1 MKWKSDVE
9 RMRGNEMNKKVSPW
23 TLKLTTLQLVL
34 IPTAIGIN
42 YVGKLFAG
50 MLKLPLWL
58 DCIGT
63 CLAACI
69 GGPIVGALS
78 GAINNLIYGV
88 TVDPFALV
96 YALTQIGIGIAVG
109 YLSYKGLMQTLKG
122 TLVTG
127 VIAGF
132 VAVVIS
138 TPLNIIFWGGQTGN
152 AWGDAVFAIASEKGA
167 PVYLAS
173 FFDEVF
179 VDVPDKL
186 VVLLI
191 VFFILRALPQSIMNT
206 FQTANKEIEEI

>member
-1 MKWKSDVE
+1 
-9 RMRGNEMNKKVSPW
+9 MNKKVSPW

-34 IPTAIGIN
+34 IPVAIGIN

-69 GGPIVGALS
+69 GGPVVGALS

-88 TVDPFALV
+88 TVDPISLV
-96 YALTQIGIGIAVG
+96 YAFTQIGIGIAVG
-109 YLSYKGLMQTLKG
+109 YLAYKGFMTTLKG
-122 TLVTG
+122 TIVTG
-127 VIAGF
+127 FLSGL

-138 TPLNIIFWGGQTGN
+138 TPLNVIFWGGQTGN
-152 AWGDAVFAIASEKGA
+152 VWGDAIFAATSSKGA
-167 PVYLAS
+167 PVFLAS
-173 FFDEVF
+173 FLDEVA
-179 VDVPDKL
+179 VDIPDKL

-191 VFFILRALPQSIMNT
+191 VFFVLCALPRSVKTI
-206 FQTANKEIEEI
+206 FQASHEEIEEI